1 MGGAA
6 AHAPIREEEEGG
18 HTDGDLRAV
27 ELPGRSVLLR
37 LVERTGV
44 PDEPTDGQIKKAV
57 IDRLHED
64 PHTRGETIKVDV
76 KQKVVIL
83 GGQVGTW
90 LAKRAAGDDAWDTSG
105 VADVSNLLTIGQ
117 PDAPASAR

>member
-1 MGGAA
+1 MAIF
-6 AHAPIREEEEGG
+6 APWSYPDDRYYYGWWN
-18 HTDGDLRAV
+18 V
-27 ELPGRSVLLR
+27 P
-37 LVERTGV
+37 V

-117 PDAPASAR
+117 PDTPASVR